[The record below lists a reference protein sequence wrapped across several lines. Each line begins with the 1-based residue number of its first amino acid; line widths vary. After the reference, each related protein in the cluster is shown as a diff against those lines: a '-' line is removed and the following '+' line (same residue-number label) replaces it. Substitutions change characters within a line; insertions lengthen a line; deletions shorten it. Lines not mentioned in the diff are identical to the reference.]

1 LVRQYSSFYSY
12 QYYGLLNHMVER
24 RMRASIYAVASF
36 WYTAWIDAGQP
47 DLRKMG
53 PFEPSMEEKNA
64 LQQLN
69 VSWRT
74 QKIKGKDCE

>member
-1 LVRQYSSFYSY
+1 
-12 QYYGLLNHMVER
+12 MVER